1 MTSRARAPLALVL
14 AGLVAATLLV
24 GCSGGDDSS
33 GHGTGSSDAKV
44 EVFHESDTSISVDTG
59 QRFVLALP
67 ANPSTG
73 YSWKAVVANPTV
85 VQPTGSKQVNP
96 PGAQPGAGGTQRL
109 GFKALAKGTTT
120 LDLLYDRP
128 FAQGSPGAKDV
139 TFTVTVS

>member
-1 MTSRARAPLALVL
+1 MAC
-14 AGLVAATLLV
+14 AGLLAATLLV
-24 GCSGGDDSS
+24 ACSGGDDSS
-33 GHGTGSSDAKV
+33 GKGSGSTNAEV
-44 EVFHESDTSISVDTG
+44 EVFHESDTTISVKTG

-85 VQPTGSKQVNP
+85 VQPAGSKQVNP
-96 PGAQPGAGGTQRL
+96 PNAPPGAGGTQRL